1 MAGKKIIQL
10 PSLGRDLISTDLLE
24 VSVNGTG
31 SYKITGAEI
40 LGAVPPSVNPT
51 NLFIPFNNQGVF
63 GDSRFSY
70 ESNNREILTHT
81 YYDQIYGPDKP
92 NLVLDSVN
100 KYYLLGENPNGSIYP
115 NKGIQFSGSAMALSL
130 AMGFQPA
137 MTADLNDSTR
147 LWSAYGSGGVSV
159 GEWGS
164 SIYNYNGSVDLNG
177 QFGVIINSNYG
188 NVNLQGGQIYMNSQ
202 TNIGIFAENLQ
213 FWNANMFD
221 GNVRTPSGKYFK
233 IKDENGVEY
242 YIPMYQ

>member
-1 MAGKKIIQL
+1 MAGKKIIEL

-51 NLFIPFNNQGVF
+51 SLFIPYNYQGVF

-81 YYDQIYGPDKP
+81 YYDQIFGPDQP
-92 NLVLDSVN
+92 NLLLDSVN
-100 KYYLLGENPNGSIYP
+100 KTYIFGESPSASYYPIVGMKISGGLLAINNGNPNPPIVADSS
-115 NKGIQFSGSAMALSL
+115 QTSL
-130 AMGFQPA
+130 Y
-137 MTADLNDSTR
+137 
-147 LWSAYGSGGVSV
+147 SAYGSGGVSA
-159 GEWGS
+159 GEWNS
-164 SIYNYNGSVDLNG
+164 SIYNYNGGVSING
-177 QFGVIINSNYG
+177 ASGVTIGSNYSS
-188 NVNLQGGQIYMNSQ
+188 VSLQGYNVYMNSQ
-202 TNIGIFAENLQ
+202 TNIGIFAENIA

-221 GNVRTPSGKYFK
+221 SSVRTPSGRYFK
-233 IKDENGVEY
+233 IKDENGVDY